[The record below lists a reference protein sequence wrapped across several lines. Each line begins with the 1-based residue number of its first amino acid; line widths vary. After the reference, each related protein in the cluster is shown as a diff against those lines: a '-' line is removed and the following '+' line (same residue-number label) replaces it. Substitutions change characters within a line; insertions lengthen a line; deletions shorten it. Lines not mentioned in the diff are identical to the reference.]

1 MAGRIELLVAAL
13 ATVPVALE
21 RAFVVA
27 AGTPRSP
34 SAVDAA
40 LDSPLLLVEL
50 LLSEGN
56 MFCSAVA
63 KLVPV
68 VLAEFAV
75 D

>member
-1 MAGRIELLVAAL
+1 MGKIEPVAVV
-13 ATVPVALE
+13 ATVPAALE
-21 RAFVVA
+21 RAFVVV
-27 AGTPRSP
+27 AGT
-34 SAVDAA
+34 AAADTA
-40 LDSPLLLVEL
+40 LDRPLLLVEL

-56 MFCSAVA
+56 RFCSAVA

>member
-1 MAGRIELLVAAL
+1 ML
-13 ATVPVALE
+13 ATVAVALAP
-21 RAFVVA
+21 RAVVVA
-27 AGTPRSP
+27 AGTPRSL
-34 SAVDAA
+34 SAADAA

-50 LLSEGN
+50 LLNEGN
-56 MFCSAVA
+56 RFCNAVA